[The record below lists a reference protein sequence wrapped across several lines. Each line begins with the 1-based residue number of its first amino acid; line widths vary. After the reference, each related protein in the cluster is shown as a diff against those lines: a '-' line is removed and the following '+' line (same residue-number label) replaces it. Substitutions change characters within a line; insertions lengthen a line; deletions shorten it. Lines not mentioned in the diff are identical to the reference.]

1 MLRKPAPSS
10 SCPPVMVCGRGND
23 RNGRFSS
30 ELTRKNC
37 NPAKPKRILWS
48 CSKCATIGI
57 MCPHRAKVSRHQHT
71 LPTAD
76 QPGRSPSRRDNV
88 SDKPTRPNMG
98 RVGKSSLSGA
108 SETAGEPLRASV
120 GAYFSGA
127 RTLRASEPVAGR
139 DRDDDHVRERAAG
152 RGVRDLRK
160 LEAGFASS
168 FNTARSQD
176 ARDSNVLSSFDRN
189 AIFTGLWG
197 RSFSRSATRPS
208 AIADCPPRSAASVSV
223 QTMTS
228 RCAWLPPN

>member
-98 RVGKSSLSGA
+98 RIGKSSLSGA

-127 RTLRASEPVAGR
+127 RTLRASEPGAGR
-139 DRDDDHVRERAAG
+139 CVRPGA
-152 RGVRDLRK
+152 V
-160 LEAGFASS
+160 
-168 FNTARSQD
+168 
-176 ARDSNVLSSFDRN
+176 
-189 AIFTGLWG
+189 
-197 RSFSRSATRPS
+197 S
-208 AIADCPPRSAASVSV
+208 AISANWRRASPQASTRLVVRTHETATSSRVSTETRYSRGCGGAASVV
-223 QTMTS
+223 WQQG
-228 RCAWLPPN
+228 RPP

>member
-1 MLRKPAPSS
+1 MCDNRHHVPASGKGIPSS
-10 SCPPVMVCGRGND
+10 AYSSHCRSAWQEPQPPGQRLGQTHSTEYGAGWEVLPLWRVRDGRG
-23 RNGRFSS
+23 
-30 ELTRKNC
+30 T
-37 NPAKPKRILWS
+37 
-48 CSKCATIGI
+48 
-57 MCPHRAKVSRHQHT
+57 
-71 LPTAD
+71 
-76 QPGRSPSRRDNV
+76 
-88 SDKPTRPNMG
+88 
-98 RVGKSSLSGA
+98 
-108 SETAGEPLRASV
+108 
-120 GAYFSGA
+120 
-127 RTLRASEPVAGR
+127 VAGFR
-139 DRDDDHVRERAAG
+139 RRLLLRRSNSASIRARCRSLRAAG

-223 QTMTS
+223 QSMTS